1 MDRGSFLHSR
11 AIRDQ
16 GSSYFDPQNFKYL
29 WLELNLEFEK
39 KCKEF
44 LTNNIFTSLIV
55 YKFDRFAK
63 SRYPGPTSR
72 GIDSSRGPGD

>member
-1 MDRGSFLHSR
+1 MDRGSFLHFR

-16 GSSYFDPQNFKYL
+16 GASYFDPQNFKYV

-55 YKFDRFAK
+55 YKF
-63 SRYPGPTSR
+63 
-72 GIDSSRGPGD
+72 